1 MQTIAPNQASAEVP
15 INENFDVLGW
25 AECYGRN
32 PVTTTGLTWGFY
44 GGRWGGFAIS
54 TATLTLTNTA
64 TNYITVARAT
74 GVISVSTATTNW
86 NDRTNHA
93 RVYLVVVAGG
103 VVTSFQDF
111 RGGPA
116 GVHGQP

>member
-1 MQTIAPNQASAEVP
+1 MQTITSAQASPEVP
-15 INENFDVLGW
+15 INENFAVLSW
-25 AECYGRN
+25 AECYGKN
-32 PVTTTGLTWGFY
+32 PTTSSGLTWGYY
-44 GGRWGGFAIS
+44 GGRWGGFAIT

-74 GVISVSTATTNW
+74 GVISVSTVITNW

-103 VVTSFQDF
+103 VVTSFQDH